1 MMAQGRAGRYI
12 RQPTGYKAFIPAPLP
27 PDPPIQYD
35 DELQELLSR
44 ADRALGRLDGSIQTL
59 PNPNLFVF
67 MYIRKE
73 AVLSSQ
79 IEGTQA
85 SLNDVLEAEAKLYNP
100 GRPSDVNEVLNY
112 IEAMNYG
119 LQRLATL
126 PLSVRLI
133 REIHAML
140 VCGVRGHFLQP
151 GEIRQS
157 QNWIGPVGCTLNEA
171 TYVPPPPDLVM
182 NALGGL
188 ETFIHDETSMP
199 PLVKIGLIHAQFE
212 TIHPFLD
219 GNGRVGRLLITFLL
233 CERKILQT
241 PLLYLSLFFK
251 QHRHKYY
258 DLLQA
263 TRDAGDFES
272 WLKFFMQGLAETSN
286 AATETARQIVD
297 LRERHRNLILD
308 NLGRRAGSGVAL
320 LELLFQ
326 SPAISVNHAA
336 SKLEVSYPKANSLI
350 TELTSLG
357 ILQEATGNARN
368 RLFQYRPYINLFDR
382 I

>member
-1 MMAQGRAGRYI
+1 MAQGRAGRYI

-233 CERKILQT
+233 SERKILQT

-308 NLGRRAGSGVAL
+308 NLGQRAGRAIAP
-320 LELLFQ
+320 LELLFTT
-326 SPAISVNHAA
+326 PAIAVNRAA
-336 SKLEVSYPKANSLI
+336 RELDISYPNANRLI
-350 TELTSLG
+350 EDLTAQG
-357 ILQEATGNARN
+357 ILKEITGNTRN

>member
-1 MMAQGRAGRYI
+1 
-12 RQPTGYKAFIPAPLP
+12 
-27 PDPPIQYD
+27 
-35 DELQELLSR
+35 
-44 ADRALGRLDGSIQTL
+44 
-59 PNPNLFVF
+59 
-67 MYIRKE
+67 
-73 AVLSSQ
+73 
-79 IEGTQA
+79 
-85 SLNDVLEAEAKLYNP
+85 
-100 GRPSDVNEVLNY
+100 
-112 IEAMNYG
+112 
-119 LQRLATL
+119 
-126 PLSVRLI
+126 
-133 REIHAML
+133 
-140 VCGVRGHFLQP
+140 
-151 GEIRQS
+151 
-157 QNWIGPVGCTLNEA
+157 
-171 TYVPPPPDLVM
+171 M